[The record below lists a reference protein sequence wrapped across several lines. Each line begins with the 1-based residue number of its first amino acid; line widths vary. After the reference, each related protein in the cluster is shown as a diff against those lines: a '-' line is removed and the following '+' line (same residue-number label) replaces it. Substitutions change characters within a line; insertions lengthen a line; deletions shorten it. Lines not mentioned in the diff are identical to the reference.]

1 MLIRVSLQEDAPI
14 YRQIV
19 NQVKYLIASRQLR
32 ADEELPPI
40 RTLASQLQ
48 ITPNTVVKAY
58 GELESAGLVYKRR
71 GAGTFV
77 ADVPSPLTRTEQKRI
92 LIERIDALWAEAS
105 RLGLPFD
112 DVQELM
118 HKRRKRLEQQSGDA

>member
-1 MLIRVSLQEDAPI
+1 MLMIKISFENIDSDMVEDQ
-14 YRQIV
+14 QIKFSFHV
-19 NQVKYLIASRQLR
+19 LLMLKNKNIGLLDAFI
-32 ADEELPPI
+32 DD
-40 RTLASQLQ
+40 
-48 ITPNTVVKAY
+48 
-58 GELESAGLVYKRR
+58 ELESAGLVYKRR